1 MNSMNVIDI
10 ITVHVT
16 LIYVYICIHIH
27 MMNCLGVTR
36 SKDVDVSMI

>member
-1 MNSMNVIDI
+1 MNRMNVIDI

-16 LIYVYICIHIH
+16 LIYIYIHIH

-36 SKDVDVSMI
+36 SKDKDVSMI